1 MGRPRIV
8 TTSWDDG
15 DRHDLRLAE
24 MLRSREIR
32 GTFYVP
38 ITPYLGR
45 PALTHAELRALSS
58 EGFEIGAHGY
68 SHKHLWRLSS
78 EELAKEISPCKPIL
92 EDILGAEVRMFSYP
106 RGRYDSNVVRTLQE
120 AGYWGART
128 VRMLATRLE
137 FDPFEM
143 PTTVQAGPHA
153 RSSYI
158 KNVARARKLEGLRVC
173 LTHMTRLGSWLELSK
188 RLFDSVLQNGG
199 IWHLYGHSWEIEELG
214 LWKDLEEML
223 DYVCK
228 REGVTYIPNWELIA
242 VSGAQLPKH
251 SERIGA
257 YEDNHRS

>member
-1 MGRPRIV
+1 
-8 TTSWDDG
+8 
-15 DRHDLRLAE
+15 
-24 MLRSREIR
+24 
-32 GTFYVP
+32 
-38 ITPYLGR
+38 
-45 PALTHAELRALSS
+45 
-58 EGFEIGAHGY
+58 
-68 SHKHLWRLSS
+68 
-78 EELAKEISPCKPIL
+78 
-92 EDILGAEVRMFSYP
+92 
-106 RGRYDSNVVRTLQE
+106 
-120 AGYWGART
+120 
-128 VRMLATRLE
+128 
-137 FDPFEM
+137 M